1 MKKLLVLLGI
11 MMATTLPAQETK
23 AGSVNVEVRA
33 EVIKPTNLMFR
44 IRPLGNTNNAI
55 NDKLEFDFKDL
66 VIGSTEQ
73 TLIGSYDLTLLD
85 ANLNFVEFK
94 SVPTVTLIQGTDE
107 MTGVE
112 VGQGV
117 EATDT
122 TTNTTLAYKLYP
134 LKESGDKKQYMGNLS
149 ITANTKK
156 STSTG
161 IFTHNAY
168 SIKATIQNQNTTGI
182 IP

>member
-1 MKKLLVLLGI
+1 MKKLLVLLNLLI
-11 MMATTLPAQETK
+11 AISVFCAEKK
-23 AGSVNVEVRA
+23 AGDVNVKVRA

-44 IRPLGNTNNAI
+44 IRPLNNDNTAMK
-55 NDKLEFDFKDL
+55 DKLEFDFKDL

-94 SVPTVTLIQGTDE
+94 SVPTVTLIQGNDE
-107 MTGVE
+107 MTGIE

-117 EATDT
+117 EATDA

-134 LKESGDKKQYMGNLS
+134 LKESGDKKQYTGDLY

-161 IFTHNAY
+161 VFIHNAY
-168 SIKATIQNQNTTGI
+168 SIKATIKNQNTTAI